1 MSLQIGKQKES
12 IFFWRL
18 CRIESR
24 QLNPYIHIISI
35 EVHLGSHFLN
45 SVLGAEQYFFL
56 VAAPRVRVPGGS
68 PFSQTNR
75 KSASETRDP
84 FRIVI
89 NGARKRRIGA
99 EIFFVYVLHGST
111 GRRIG
116 AEKPWGSTREVLGR
130 IRRTKKRKDI
140 RRCRTKETGRSSKK
154 REGVFLAEVSR
165 YPSESSS

>member
-1 MSLQIGKQKES
+1 VVKWFEMTPGRKRRRCNVSPNWKTKRVY
-12 IFFWRL
+12 FFWRL

-116 AEKPWGSTREVLGR
+116 AEKPWGSIPVTRGAFDQGESSRQQRV
-130 IRRTKKRKDI
+130 
-140 RRCRTKETGRSSKK
+140 SKK
-154 REGVFLAEVSR
+154 YKTTLAVMSGN
-165 YPSESSS
+165 